1 MAEYDADVIIVGA
14 GIAGLTAANKF
25 EQQGISYLILEA
37 TDRIGGRLKSHNFKG
52 TVVEAGANW
61 ITGADDANPI
71 FDIGVNELDLDGVYS
86 EEDNFWFRD
95 CVTGTDKTEAGNDEI
110 DLFETY

>member
-1 MAEYDADVIIVGA
+1 MSEYDADVIIVGG

-37 TDRIGGRLKSHNFKG
+37 TDRIGGRLKSHNFMG

-61 ITGADDANPI
+61 ITGADDDNPI
-71 FDIGVNELDLDGVYS
+71 YNIAVNDLELEGVYA
-86 EEDNFWFRD
+86 EDDEYWFKD
-95 CVTGTDKTEAGNDEI
+95 CVTGTD
-110 DLFETY
+110 